1 MSTVTPT
8 VLVHGLSPELW
19 ATCLEYLDLRD
30 QLACATA
37 SAQFVRR
44 VAPRLVRLNVR
55 SPTGALPGGWA
66 GRLFPNVTT
75 IHHDIPAI
83 QIIASKS
90 QVFQMASQF
99 VPFLLSFRK
108 LRKVHLKTLTA
119 LVLKINYVKESSG
132 FQADE
137 SDQMT
142 KGYLLKMI
150 EFIIFGLCGAYSSGA
165 LSKEVEILGV
175 MCSGYLQ
182 KATRRCRICEQVH
195 RSFPPDKIFEGLCHR
210 PPHTSQVLLESS
222 KVMLECSNA
231 AFLAF
236 AVDQSFAFDQ

>member
-1 MSTVTPT
+1 M
-8 VLVHGLSPELW
+8 
-19 ATCLEYLDLRD
+19 
-30 QLACATA
+30 
-37 SAQFVRR
+37 RR

-55 SPTGALPGGWA
+55 SPTGAVPGGWA

-165 LSKEVEILGV
+165 LSKEVEILGTSPGGSPRLLRCTVRVRSADRCCYRLFPRAGV

-210 PPHTSQVLLESS
+210 PQHTSQVMMESS